1 MAELSSW
8 LRGDCCGLR
17 PEGIFLPT
25 PASPRRRTRSEWV
38 SSSGDHEQRSRAQGA
53 RGNPDP
59 LCPLET
65 SRLGEKKASVALL
78 SKGALGLWFVPRGE
92 STFPECSSLHGVW
105 SRALDVVSVLSSLA
119 GSGRVAGAC
128 DQKAFFCKLL
138 LRHEG
143 QHVWSGF
150 PAQETTSK
158 AAGPR
163 EPEAAQTLFGVWS
176 PEV

>member
-1 MAELSSW
+1 M
-8 LRGDCCGLR
+8 
-17 PEGIFLPT
+17 
-25 PASPRRRTRSEWV
+25 
-38 SSSGDHEQRSRAQGA
+38 
-53 RGNPDP
+53 
-59 LCPLET
+59 
-65 SRLGEKKASVALL
+65 
-78 SKGALGLWFVPRGE
+78 
-92 STFPECSSLHGVW
+92 
-105 SRALDVVSVLSSLA
+105 VSVLSSLA

-163 EPEAAQTLFGVWS
+163 QRAAQSENAADFVGKVKAFFWKIVATLCFFCHRKGVFGKILIFKQAS
-176 PEV
+176 R